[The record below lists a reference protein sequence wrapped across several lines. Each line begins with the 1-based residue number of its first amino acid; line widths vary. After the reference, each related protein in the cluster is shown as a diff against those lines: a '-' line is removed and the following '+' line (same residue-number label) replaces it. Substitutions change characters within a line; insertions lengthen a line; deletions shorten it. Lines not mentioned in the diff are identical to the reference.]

1 MKPFFLVA
9 FNKLRYG
16 LIRALYCRNFY
27 VKGIQLIGF
36 NSRICIRPTSQVTME
51 PHIVSDGRLSIIVER
66 NGQLFIG
73 SRVYFNEYTM
83 ISCIDSVSIGNNCMF
98 GPHVC
103 IYDSDHQYDA
113 DNGVNPTGTTAPI
126 VIGDGCWIGA
136 NVVILK
142 GTEIGKNCVIGAG
155 CIVNGKIPSGSIVTM
170 DRRLI
175 VRPMKNHEK
184 DTHNYA

>member
-1 MKPFFLVA
+1 MKPFLLVA
-9 FNKLRYG
+9 YNKIRYG
-16 LIRALYCRNFY
+16 LIHAVHCPGFLA
-27 VKGIQLIGF
+27 KGIQLTGY
-36 NSRICIRPTSQVTME
+36 NTRICLRRTSQVNLE
-51 PHIVSDGRLSIIVER
+51 QRIVSDGRMTIIVER
-66 NGQLFIG
+66 NGKLSIG
-73 SRVYFNEYTM
+73 SQVYFNEYTM
-83 ISCIDSVSIGNNCMF
+83 ISCIDSVTIGNRCMF

-113 DNGVNPTGTTAPI
+113 KTGVKHTSTTAPI

-155 CIVNGKIPSGSIVTM
+155 CIVSGKIPSGSIVTM
-170 DRRLI
+170 DRNLI

-184 DTHNYA
+184 DTNNYA